1 MLDIH
6 AHLHDLAFDADRD
19 AVVKRAFDAGVTKI
33 ITIGT
38 DTKESRR
45 AVACAE
51 RHEGVYASV
60 GIHPDF
66 FNETIEKES
75 PITKIQ
81 ETNNHQSSII
91 NHQEI
96 LSELKEI
103 ALSSDKV
110 VAIGE
115 CGLDYYNQ
123 QLTINSQQKKMQ
135 KDGFVAQIEIAREL
149 QLPLIIHCRP
159 SVGTVDSYEDIFLI
173 LKSKIVNLKSAV
185 LHCYMGD
192 TEVTKKFLE
201 LPGIR
206 FSFTGN
212 ITYSVKKS
220 VAGTKDDLTEVVKMI
235 PIDRMLA
242 ETDCPYLAPVP
253 YRGKRNEPAYVVSVI
268 EKIAELKGISRETAE
283 QAVIASVEKI
293 FSI

>member
-6 AHLHDLAFDADRD
+6 AHLHDPAFDADRD

-38 DTKESRR
+38 DIEESRR

-60 GIHPDF
+60 GIHP
-66 FNETIEKES
+66 NEIES
-75 PITKIQ
+75 P
-81 ETNNHQSSII
+81 NA

-115 CGLDYYNQ
+115 CGLDYFMREGQ
-123 QLTINSQQKKMQ
+123 GERKTADAPPAGGTTVVSEREKALQEELFLMQ
-135 KDGFVAQIEIAREL
+135 IDLAQEL
-149 QLPLIIHCRP
+149 NLPLIIHCRP
-159 SVGTVDSYEDIFLI
+159 STGTVDAYEDVFEI
-173 LKSKIVNLKSAV
+173 LHNTKYKIQNTV

-268 EKIAELKGISRETAE
+268 EKIAELKGISRETAA
-283 QAVIASVEKI
+283 QAVIAGAEKI

>member
-19 AVVKRAFDAGVTKI
+19 EVVCRARAAGVEKI

-38 DTKESRR
+38 DIEESRR

-60 GIHPDF
+60 GIHP
-66 FNETIEKES
+66 NEIES
-75 PITKIQ
+75 P
-81 ETNNHQSSII
+81 NA

-268 EKIAELKGISRETAE
+268 EKIAELKGISRETAA
-283 QAVIASVEKI
+283 QAVIAGAEKI